1 VKNLLSVDVE
11 EYFQVEGFAD
21 VVDRRDWVK
30 FESRVRMQTLRL
42 LDLFDG
48 KRQKATFFVLA
59 WTAERDPD
67 LVREIVARGHE
78 LASHGFSHRMID
90 TQGARAFRRDVRKGK
105 RVLEKISGAP
115 VAGYRA
121 PSFSITA
128 RTPWAHRVL
137 AEEGFTYSSSVFP
150 VRHDRYGVPDA
161 PRRPYEVDCGDGRR
175 LVELPPLTMRVLGQN
190 LPVAGGGYMRL
201 FPTKVVSSAIAS
213 MNKAGAPAVV
223 YLHPWEIDPEQPK
236 LPGRASNRWRHWV
249 GMAKLEKK
257 LSSLLDAHSF
267 GTMGE
272 FLGLPAQ
279 KLGAP
284 APIVSLDAS
293 DVDSDDLARAAS

>member
-1 VKNLLSVDVE
+1 VRNLLTVDVE

-21 VVDRRDWVK
+21 VVDRRDWPK

-48 KRQKATFFVLA
+48 KRQRATFFVLG

-78 LASHGFSHRMID
+78 VASHGWSHRMID
-90 TQGARAFRRDVRKGK
+90 TQGVRAFRRDVRKGK
-105 RVLEKISGAP
+105 RILETIVGAP

-128 RTPWAHRVL
+128 KTPWAHKVL

-161 PRRPYEVDCGDGRR
+161 PRRPWEVDCGEGRR
-175 LVELPPLTMRVLGQN
+175 LVELPPLTLRMLGQN
-190 LPVAGGGYMRL
+190 LPVGGGGYMRL
-201 FPTKVVSSAIAS
+201 FPLSVVSSAIES
-213 MNKAGAPAVV
+213 MNRAGSPAVV
-223 YLHPWEIDPEQPK
+223 YLHPWEIDPQQPK
-236 LPGRASNRWRHWV
+236 LPGRAANRWRHWV
-249 GMAKLEKK
+249 GMEKLERK
-257 LSSLLDAHSF
+257 LSRLLDAHPF

-272 FLGLPAQ
+272 FLGIPAQ
-279 KLGAP
+279 RLGAP
-284 APIVSLDAS
+284 APVVSIAAGD
-293 DVDSDDLARAAS
+293 DSDDLARAAG